1 MSEGIH
7 DRDRTERDERAL
19 LARIAAGDRVAFETL
34 FSSYGSRI
42 FRYAMRMIGDVGK
55 AEEVTNDVMI
65 EVWKSAASYEGRSR
79 PSTWILGIT
88 RHRAL
93 NAVRGKPRVTVD
105 IDDPSVALESEDTGE
120 READASDAR
129 RTLRE
134 AVLELSREHR
144 EVIELTFYHGC
155 SYQEIADIV
164 GCPENTVKTRMFHAK
179 KRLRE
184 ILKVG
189 GRDVALGVAS

>member
-1 MSEGIH
+1 MN
-7 DRDRTERDERAL
+7 ERDHAERHESAL
-19 LARIAAGDRVAFETL
+19 LARIAGGDRRAFETL
-34 FSSYGSRI
+34 FATYGRRI
-42 FRYAMRMIGDVGK
+42 FRYAMRMIGDVSK

-65 EVWKSAASYEGRSR
+65 EVWKGASSFQGRSR

-88 RHRAL
+88 RHRCL

-105 IDDPSVALESEDTGE
+105 IDDPSVVLETDDSGE
-120 READASDAR
+120 RNADADDTR

-134 AVLELSREHR
+134 AVLELSPEHR
-144 EVIELTFYHGC
+144 EVIELTFYHSR